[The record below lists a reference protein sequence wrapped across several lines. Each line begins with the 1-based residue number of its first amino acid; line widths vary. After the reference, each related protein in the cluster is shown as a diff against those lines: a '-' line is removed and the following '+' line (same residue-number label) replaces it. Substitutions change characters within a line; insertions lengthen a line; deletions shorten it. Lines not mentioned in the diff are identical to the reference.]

1 MPGGKG
7 NGEPVM
13 TEPLGP
19 GAVLP
24 AAGGIAVCQDCGAPI
39 SGNYCANCGQETRI
53 EVPSVRQFAHEL
65 MDQYVAVEGKLGRT
79 LRVLLSQPGQLTLDY
94 VQGRRQRYVR
104 PLKLYVSISVVFFGL
119 LGILPD
125 SIGNPFTQVDPE
137 TRQELRQE
145 INDDLKDEQGK
156 DEQGK
161 ADADD
166 GDKAAADNKPAVP
179 ATALAA
185 AQPAPAITQPAAST
199 AALAPSA
206 EAQKDDNLDLRQQI
220 RKAIDADL
228 KSGQSDKIGQDI
240 KSKVDASVNKYVPDK
255 NSKVKDKGLA
265 ALSTPEQRKELR
277 AKLADDAP
285 YAMFFLMPYFA
296 LLLRWLYRKN
306 QLRYGVHLLFT
317 VHLHCF
323 AFILLMFMF
332 LPFSPLRTVLEL
344 AGVLYAFLALRRV
357 YGGTLMRTA
366 WRVLVLGFLDFVA
379 VSATALSGVM
389 TAVFGT
395 GT

>member
-19 GAVLP
+19 GGVLP
-24 AAGGIAVCQDCGAPI
+24 TAGGVAVCQDCGAPI
-39 SGNYCANCGQETRI
+39 SANYCANCGQETRI

-125 SIGNPFTQVDPE
+125 SIGNPFTKVDPE

-156 DEQGK
+156 

-166 GDKAAADNKPAVP
+166 DDKAAAADSKPAAAP
-179 ATALAA
+179 AAT
-185 AQPAPAITQPAAST
+185 QPAPAVAQPAAP
-199 AALAPSA
+199 AAAATPSA
-206 EAQKDDNLDLRQQI
+206 DAQKDDGLDLRQQI

-240 KSKVDASVNKYVPDK
+240 KSKIDASVKNQLPGK
-255 NSKVKDKGLA
+255 NSKMKEKGLA
-265 ALSTPEQRKELR
+265 ALSTPEQRRELR

-323 AFILLMFMF
+323 AFILLAFMF

-357 YGGTLMRTA
+357 YGGTVMRTA

-379 VSATALSGVM
+379 ISATALSGVM

>member
-19 GAVLP
+19 GGVLP
-24 AAGGIAVCQDCGAPI
+24 AAGGVAVCQDCGAPI
-39 SGNYCANCGQETRI
+39 SANYCANCGQETRI

-156 DEQGK
+156 

-166 GDKAAADNKPAVP
+166 GDKAAAADSKPAAP
-179 ATALAA
+179 AA
-185 AQPAPAITQPAAST
+185 APAATQPAPAVAQPAAP
-199 AALAPSA
+199 AAAATPSA
-206 EAQKDDNLDLRQQI
+206 DVQKDDNLDLRQQI

-240 KSKVDASVNKYVPDK
+240 KSKVDASVKNQLSDK
-255 NSKVKDKGLA
+255 NSKTKDKGLA

-323 AFILLMFMF
+323 AFILLAFMF

-357 YGGTLMRTA
+357 YGGTVMRTA